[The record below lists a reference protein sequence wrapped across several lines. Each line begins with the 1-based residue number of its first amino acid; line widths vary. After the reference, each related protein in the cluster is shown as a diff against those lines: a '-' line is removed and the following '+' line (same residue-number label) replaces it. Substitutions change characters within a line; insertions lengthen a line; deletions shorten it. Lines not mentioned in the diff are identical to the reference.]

1 MKAVVVDSKIID
13 LFKSFDQE
21 KRIFADAGIDFVVGN
36 ARNDDEYVELCHD
49 TEALLL
55 IGLRTPRHVIE
66 RLKKCKVIV
75 RYGVGY
81 DCVDI
86 PACSDHGIVVCNV
99 PDAGTIEVASQAFA
113 LALNCMR
120 KISYYDRQIHRG
132 HWHAGEGY
140 AIHRVSTQT
149 FGFCGFGN
157 IARVTAHYAAS
168 LGCRLIGYDPFVEKA
183 QFDKAGVEQVS
194 FDELLAQSDV
204 ISVHTPLNE
213 HTHHM
218 FCKPVFEKMK
228 RGMIIVNTSRGGVI
242 CQNDLMDAIDAG
254 IVTAA
259 GLDVNECEPLT
270 DVNNRILQYENIV
283 LTPHSAAESV
293 EYFITLQERAAQT
306 AVQVL
311 NGTLPR
317 NVLNRDGIT
326 KRNGA

>member
-36 ARNDDEYVELCHD
+36 ARNDEEYIDLCKD
-49 TEALLL
+49 ADALLL

-66 RLKKCKVIV
+66 KLKKCKVIV

-99 PDAGTIEVASQAFA
+99 PDAGTNDVASQAFA

-120 KISYYDRQIHRG
+120 KIGYYDRQIHRG
-132 HWHAGEGY
+132 HWHGGDGY
-140 AIHRVSTQT
+140 TIHRVSTQT

-157 IARVTAHYAAS
+157 IARVAARFAAV
-168 LGCRLIGYDPFVEKA
+168 LGCRLIGYDPFVDKA
-183 QFDKAGVEQVS
+183 QFEAAGVEQVS

-204 ISVHTPLNE
+204 ISIHTPLNE

-218 FCKPVFEKMK
+218 FSKPVFEKMK
-228 RGMIIVNTSRGGVI
+228 RGMIIVNTSRGGVV
-242 CQNDLMDAIDAG
+242 CQDDLMDAIDAG
-254 IVTAA
+254 IVAAA

-270 DVNNRILQYENIV
+270 DVNHRILQYDTII
-283 LTPHSAAESV
+283 LTPHSGAESV
-293 EYFITLQERAAQT
+293 EYFITLQERAART
-306 AVQVL
+306 AIDVL
-311 NGTLPR
+311 NGNLPK
-317 NVLNRDGIT
+317 NVLNREQII
-326 KRNGA
+326 KNGA